1 MLGTF
6 YIKVNRLENFSTFE
20 VYSIPAALKA
30 TIYVYNK
37 LVVISVYTYKIETLE
52 YGKSYTVNLPSQ
64 INCKNES
71 AAIIG
76 NNGSS
81 GQLTLVN
88 NVIKVESTLN
98 TNPLKNTFMGQ
109 LITFLKN

>member
-1 MLGTF
+1 M
-6 YIKVNRLENFSTFE
+6 YKLENFSTFE